1 MLSFILGTI
10 GYGSQLREIWSL
22 TGHQA
27 DSGDIFDC
35 LSWGKVLLAPWR
47 ERLGMLL
54 NTLQCT
60 RKLSLKNY
68 LFHNVIVTLLGNSDP
83 TYKIMEM
90 SFKLTSE
97 EFILIY

>member
-60 RKLSLKNY
+60 ET
-68 LFHNVIVTLLGNSDP
+68 HPQHTHIHTH
-83 TYKIMEM
+83 
-90 SFKLTSE
+90 TSE
-97 EFILIY
+97 SDAAQTVGGAEAEKSYYKSKIK

>member
-60 RKLSLKNY
+60 GQLSLQKHPPHTLHPNKG
-68 LFHNVIVTLLGNSDP
+68 LFVGNAEVNKLYPRTVLLTL
-83 TYKIMEM
+83 
-90 SFKLTSE
+90 
-97 EFILIY
+97 